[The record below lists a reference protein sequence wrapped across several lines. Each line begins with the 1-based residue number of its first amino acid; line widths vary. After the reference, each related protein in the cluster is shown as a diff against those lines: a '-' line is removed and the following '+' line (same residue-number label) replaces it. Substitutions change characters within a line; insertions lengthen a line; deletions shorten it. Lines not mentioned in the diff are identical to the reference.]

1 MENRPVP
8 GEKEDATAQVLPA
21 FGSNGVF
28 KHMQIGRALLPST
41 LEHLVLRERMKHLSG
56 LVSQQKGAQQG
67 GWEPLWFPTSSP
79 KHDLHEIHD
88 DGNGLLSL
96 SFCIAMVFC
105 FAMVA
110 GVFTTATTEN
120 VHDGSTIQNW
130 TVQPFVTHRA
140 PDHHDEDVLPFL
152 ADNHAE
158 EAIENALKVP
168 SIATFVRAHEG
179 FKRPH
184 DDATIKTRAAPKSWL
199 NFLDRT

>member
-1 MENRPVP
+1 MIST
-8 GEKEDATAQVLPA
+8 KFTTTAMASSACPFASRWFFALRWLQ
-21 FGSNGVF
+21 GSLRLQQQKTCMMAAPF
-28 KHMQIGRALLPST
+28 KIGRFN
-41 LEHLVLRERMKHLSG
+41 HLS
-56 LVSQQKGAQQG
+56 
-67 GWEPLWFPTSSP
+67 
-79 KHDLHEIHD
+79 
-88 DGNGLLSL
+88 
-96 SFCIAMVFC
+96 
-105 FAMVA
+105 
-110 GVFTTATTEN
+110 
-120 VHDGSTIQNW
+120 
-130 TVQPFVTHRA
+130 HRA